1 MKHDDNPIIGHSAF
15 ILYDECYEYNE
26 NACYIADSPESLKE
40 FLKDATFNIND
51 YRLDTIRLSD
61 IIDDYGCSCG
71 EFAMEQKALKRFE
84 QVPNIKYTVE
94 PFDDSFSDG
103 EPDLF
108 VVNIDNQTNENIE
121 DFTIPTILESFR
133 IYDGIYKQKQIDA
146 AIKLK
151 DEITPYLIEIL
162 ENVLTDYEKYIADDD
177 LYDHIYA
184 VILLGHFK
192 EPKSHKVIV
201 DLFSLPGD
209 IPNKLFG
216 DLTTSNLPVL
226 LLNTCG
232 GSVELIKSLILNK
245 EAYDYCRVSACYSMA
260 YAVVKGYVSR
270 KLVLELFGT
279 LFTGEETDEISD
291 FWGLL
296 ANYICDLY
304 PEEIMDVIKQAYEDG
319 LIMPGLI
326 HYNDFEE
333 ALALGKDKCLEKL
346 KTSLERNSLDDIHS
360 AMSWWACFNA
370 EKHFFSPSSGAGND
384 AIPYYYEPSSNKSKK
399 NGKKI
404 KKKKRKQGKASRK
417 KNRR

>member
-1 MKHDDNPIIGHSAF
+1 
-15 ILYDECYEYNE
+15 
-26 NACYIADSPESLKE
+26 
-40 FLKDATFNIND
+40 
-51 YRLDTIRLSD
+51 
-61 IIDDYGCSCG
+61 
-71 EFAMEQKALKRFE
+71 
-84 QVPNIKYTVE
+84 
-94 PFDDSFSDG
+94 
-103 EPDLF
+103 
-108 VVNIDNQTNENIE
+108 
-121 DFTIPTILESFR
+121 
-133 IYDGIYKQKQIDA
+133 
-146 AIKLK
+146 
-151 DEITPYLIEIL
+151 
-162 ENVLTDYEKYIADDD
+162 
-177 LYDHIYA
+177 
-184 VILLGHFK
+184 
-192 EPKSHKVIV
+192 
-201 DLFSLPGD
+201 
-209 IPNKLFG
+209 
-216 DLTTSNLPVL
+216 
-226 LLNTCG
+226 
-232 GSVELIKSLILNK
+232 
-245 EAYDYCRVSACYSMA
+245 MA

-346 KTSLERNSLDDIHS
+346 KTSLERNSLDDIHG

-384 AIPYYYEPSSNKSKK
+384 AIPYYSEPSSNKSKK